1 MGDGFETGKAGGAVL
16 LAQLRLVEAL
26 PQTEAWAKLMSVNE
40 NKNNYNLQAR
50 CWELDIFNVLE
61 TRFIAYGASY
71 VENWVKQRL
80 LVQES
85 FS

>member
-40 NKNNYNLQAR
+40 NKNNYNLQAQYWKLGIPLR
-50 CWELDIFNVLE
+50 
-61 TRFIAYGASY
+61 G
-71 VENWVKQRL
+71 L
-80 LVQES
+80 LS
-85 FS
+85 ARA